1 MIYVSF
7 LKRGLYS
14 MGHEGSCQVYCM
26 TEIIFVS
33 FLAAGLSLT
42 AVPKKEVI
50 FVWLCQY
57 FFQQSTTVRMIV
69 IPIICC
75 GSRTASPPH
84 LLGNTVLQSRDY
96 LRFSLYLLI
105 STLLLELQ
113 FLMQFK
119 AEVLF
124 KSNRGSF
131 RKLTEIKLCSQSK
144 QSTPKHKTSSREE
157 QNKLFLQAK

>member
-26 TEIIFVS
+26 TEIIFVA
-33 FLAAGLSLT
+33 FLAAGLLYLLYL
-42 AVPKKEVI
+42 KKRLFSFGFANTSFSKELQLEWCDSHYLLW
-50 FVWLCQY
+50 F
-57 FFQQSTTVRMIV
+57 
-69 IPIICC
+69 
-75 GSRTASPPH
+75 RTALPSP
-84 LLGNTVLQSRDY
+84 
-96 LRFSLYLLI
+96 SLYLLI

-124 KSNRGSF
+124 ESNRGSF

>member
-1 MIYVSF
+1 MPGVLQDGDYFRCVFSN
-7 LKRGLYS
+7 R
-14 MGHEGSCQVYCM
+14 
-26 TEIIFVS
+26 T
-33 FLAAGLSLT
+33 SLT

-57 FFQQSTTVRMIV
+57 FFQQRTTVRMV
-69 IPIICC
+69 WFPLSVVVQN
-75 GSRTASPPH
+75 GPPLPR
-84 LLGNTVLQSRDY
+84 LLGNTVLLSRDY

-124 KSNRGSF
+124 ESNRGSF